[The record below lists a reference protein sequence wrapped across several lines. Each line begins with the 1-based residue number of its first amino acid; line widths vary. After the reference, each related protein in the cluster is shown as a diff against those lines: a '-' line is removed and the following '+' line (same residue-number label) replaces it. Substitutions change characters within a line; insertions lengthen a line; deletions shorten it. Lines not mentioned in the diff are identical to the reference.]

1 MREDQTAKVKSL
13 KQQRHE
19 ERERRKQHEATN
31 GAKGKQR
38 LIQDDNEDDSY
49 RSDAEEVCVS
59 VGSRAHHVDI
69 LTITLLLI
77 SSRMVKRAVRRR
89 WNSSELNQ
97 QIPTTGR
104 RSTLSLNR
112 YRNHP

>member
-1 MREDQTAKVKSL
+1 
-13 KQQRHE
+13 
-19 ERERRKQHEATN
+19 
-31 GAKGKQR
+31 
-38 LIQDDNEDDSY
+38 
-49 RSDAEEVCVS
+49 
-59 VGSRAHHVDI
+59 
-69 LTITLLLI
+69 
-77 SSRMVKRAVRRR
+77 MVKRAVRRR